1 MPSLFRIQVPL
12 TGFHGAPGVST
23 FYGNVIDA
31 HVAVASFFTGAANAL
46 AGQVNWSVPNTGDV
60 IDEATGVITAIW
72 TDGSV
77 VSGVGGG
84 GGAYVGSSGVVV
96 SWKTG
101 LRLGRRLLQG
111 RTFLVPSATSVFD
124 TDGNIATGVL
134 TAVQGAAN
142 ALATSGKVN
151 IYHRPTSV
159 GATDGRSS
167 VIVAAHAPD
176 IAAVLRSRRE

>member
-1 MPSLFRIQVPL
+1 MPSLFRIQVAL

-23 FYGNVIDA
+23 FYGNELDS

-46 AGQVNWSVPNTGDV
+46 AGQVNWSVPNSGDI
-60 IDEATGVITAIW
+60 IDEATGTITAIW
-72 TDGSV
+72 TDGSEV
-77 VSGVGGG
+77 HGVGGG
-84 GGAYVGSSGVVV
+84 GGAYVGSSGVVC

-101 LRLGRRLLQG
+101 LRVGRRLLQG

-124 TDGNIATGVL
+124 TDGNITSGVL
-134 TAVQGAAN
+134 TAVQGAGN

-151 IYHRPTSV
+151 IYHRPTPAAPTS
-159 GATDGRSS
+159 GISS
-167 VIVAAHAPD
+167 PVISAHAPD